1 MLFSCLKDDE
11 LKDSNQ
17 GLFLSD
23 NSFRYIILCLELK
36 SHTPTYTYMLSAKGN
51 TLRLLTMLISGWEG
65 HGRLKYPLDYLS
77 LCSCSNKHSLFVVE
91 ITQTEH
97 QQHMHSCAVLFAGSA
112 LCCVASELHTA
123 RHLVATQSKE
133 KTYTQ
138 MDSKR

>member
-65 HGRLKYPLDYLS
+65 HGRLKYPLTT
-77 LCSCSNKHSLFVVE
+77 FP
-91 ITQTEH
+91 
-97 QQHMHSCAVLFAGSA
+97 
-112 LCCVASELHTA
+112 CVAVTNIRYL
-123 RHLVATQSKE
+123 
-133 KTYTQ
+133 
-138 MDSKR
+138 